1 MVVKCRVKVLYLKI
15 KNASRFGRQ
24 QGKRVNLKTKLAR
37 KQSMPRPV
45 TLLKKRLQRKCYVFV
60 LGAKKCS
67 IFGRF
72 GVFCFHIGFVF
83 RFAILTYYHELSISN
98 YNRRFLTNSRQINFK
113 KRQVIVFR
121 KSCETGLKKLFS
133 YRHPTLD
140 LRVGLVGRIFLCF
153 GEGQSHSQGLTT
165 F

>member
-1 MVVKCRVKVLYLKI
+1 MKSECKGVPARLKVTKKVERSSSQSMVVKCRVKVLYLKI

-113 KRQVIVFR
+113 KR
-121 KSCETGLKKLFS
+121 
-133 YRHPTLD
+133 H
-140 LRVGLVGRIFLCF
+140 
-153 GEGQSHSQGLTT
+153 
-165 F
+165 